1 LTAHSDF
8 ITKLLDL
15 VEYAAKHDLEVPYLA
30 LNATVELIA
39 PSLARKMTVGS
50 DASMSHR
57 AFPPAVTKPSR
68 NLHLKVI
75 TGGLTAQKP
84 IQPENCGY

>member
-1 LTAHSDF
+1 MTAHSDF

-15 VEYAAKHDLEVPYLA
+15 VEYAETHDLEVPYLA

-50 DASMSHR
+50 DADGMLKHH
-57 AFPPAVTKPSR
+57 AVLAPKPNR
-68 NLHLKVI
+68 NLHLNVI
-75 TGGLTAQKP
+75 AGGLSSRET
-84 IQPENCGY
+84 IQS

>member
-1 LTAHSDF
+1 MTAHSDF
-8 ITKLLDL
+8 ITKLLEL

-50 DASMSHR
+50 DAAMPHR
-57 AFPPAVTKPSR
+57 AFPLAVTKPSR
-68 NLHLKVI
+68 DLHLKVI
-75 TGGLTAQKP
+75 TGGLSSQEP
-84 IQPENCGY
+84 V